1 VKLKG
6 KIGYIDKNGVIAIPA
21 QYEYGN
27 DFSEGLCAVKFNE
40 GLAGY
45 PQWGFVDVSGRMVIK
60 PQYDHVSDF
69 VDGMA
74 LVSTRERGVGYID
87 KSGQYVWGPF
97 HR

>member
-87 KSGQYVWGPF
+87 KSGHYVWGTF